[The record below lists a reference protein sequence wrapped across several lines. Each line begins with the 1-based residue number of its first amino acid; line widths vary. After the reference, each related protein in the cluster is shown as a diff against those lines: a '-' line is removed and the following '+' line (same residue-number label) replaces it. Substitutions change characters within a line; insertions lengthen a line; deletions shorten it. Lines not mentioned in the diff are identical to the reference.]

1 MSTVSSQTT
10 ENLKKRYVGSSI
22 KRKEDL
28 RLLTGR
34 GHFTDDLKLPNM
46 IYASFL
52 RSPYA
57 HARIINIDTEKSK
70 KLPGVVDIITGND
83 DSRLLHSWMNHP
95 GMKHGPQPPR
105 YSLPTDK
112 VRYVGEPIAV
122 VAGESRGI
130 AEDAIELIEVEYEPL
145 TPLTNVDQSLKPNPT
160 LVWDDWKDNIY
171 YNASYNT
178 GDIKQAF
185 SDADII
191 LKEKISSHRY
201 VPTPLENRSWLVNYN
216 KYDGTLNVNCTTQFP
231 HILKTYLSEIFN
243 IPENLIRVIAIDV
256 GGGFGPKSHV
266 YQDEIALVALAIRL
280 GKSINWVEDRRE
292 HLSMFSEREGSHD
305 MEIAVKKD
313 GTILG
318 VRTKAVVDFGIS
330 GIFWTEAQ
338 PAQIIALSVPGPY
351 NFQNYAYETTGVVT
365 NKSMTGAHR
374 GFWRPLACM
383 AIERMIDLSARA
395 IGLDPIEMRIK
406 NLIQPSQFPFRCA
419 SGVPYDSGNY
429 PEAFKKIINISDYY
443 NLRKWQQEMRNQGKY
458 IGIGIAAYVEYTAPN
473 SSRAKQ
479 YLGWKVGTY
488 GSASIKVNP
497 SGKVT
502 VFTGTA
508 HQGMSHETIFAQI
521 VADYLG
527 VKLEDVVV
535 DEGDTASA
543 PYGMGAWASRNT
555 VTEGGACVKAA
566 QKMKEKVLTIA
577 AFKLG
582 ANIDEL
588 TIDEGKIWSTVDPSK
603 SIMFNEIAY
612 LAIRDPTQLPENM
625 DAGLEIS
632 VTYEPESGTTTSF
645 GLQVSVVEVDIETGK
660 LDILKYFIID
670 DCGIPVNPKTVYGQ
684 IHGSLMHG
692 IGGSIYE
699 QLVYDESGQLLS
711 STFMDYLIPTS
722 IDGCP
727 KELVIDHIETP
738 SRGLG
743 GFKGMGEGATIG
755 APASLMNAVDD
766 ALYLLGVKVTETPLS
781 PENILKSIKKA
792 SIKPNN

>member
-1 MSTVSSQTT
+1 
-10 ENLKKRYVGSSI
+10 
-22 KRKEDL
+22 
-28 RLLTGR
+28 
-34 GHFTDDLKLPNM
+34 
-46 IYASFL
+46 
-52 RSPYA
+52 
-57 HARIINIDTEKSK
+57 
-70 KLPGVVDIITGND
+70 
-83 DSRLLHSWMNHP
+83 
-95 GMKHGPQPPR
+95 
-105 YSLPTDK
+105 
-112 VRYVGEPIAV
+112 
-122 VAGESRGI
+122 
-130 AEDAIELIEVEYEPL
+130 
-145 TPLTNVDQSLKPNPT
+145 
-160 LVWDDWKDNIY
+160 
-171 YNASYNT
+171 
-178 GDIKQAF
+178 
-185 SDADII
+185 
-191 LKEKISSHRY
+191 
-201 VPTPLENRSWLVNYN
+201 
-216 KYDGTLNVNCTTQFP
+216 
-231 HILKTYLSEIFN
+231 
-243 IPENLIRVIAIDV
+243 
-256 GGGFGPKSHV
+256 
-266 YQDEIALVALAIRL
+266 
-280 GKSINWVEDRRE
+280 
-292 HLSMFSEREGSHD
+292 
-305 MEIAVKKD
+305 
-313 GTILG
+313 
-318 VRTKAVVDFGIS
+318 
-330 GIFWTEAQ
+330 
-338 PAQIIALSVPGPY
+338 
-351 NFQNYAYETTGVVT
+351 
-365 NKSMTGAHR
+365 
-374 GFWRPLACM
+374 
-383 AIERMIDLSARA
+383 
-395 IGLDPIEMRIK
+395 
-406 NLIQPSQFPFRCA
+406 
-419 SGVPYDSGNY
+419 
-429 PEAFKKIINISDYY
+429 
-443 NLRKWQQEMRNQGKY
+443 
-458 IGIGIAAYVEYTAPN
+458 
-473 SSRAKQ
+473 
-479 YLGWKVGTY
+479 
-488 GSASIKVNP
+488 
-497 SGKVT
+497 
-502 VFTGTA
+502 
-508 HQGMSHETIFAQI
+508 
-521 VADYLG
+521 

-645 GLQVSVVEVDIETGK
+645 GVQVSVVEVDIETGK

-670 DCGIPVNPKTVYGQ
+670 DCGIPVNPRTVYGQ

-722 IDGCP
+722 VDGCP